1 MAMKRSTVPQ
11 EPGQALGVLAGESWR
26 MGHFLSSSR
35 ITYQFFISI
44 TLLVVNGR
52 SHGPVTADTPHRCRS
67 CEQETDVEGC
77 EVLSHCPDFFG
88 PALTEMKTPMEEFK
102 GYIKDQSPK
111 DENRTF
117 PFSALFPRSSHR
129 QGFAQDLWGNKGL

>member
-52 SHGPVTADTPHRCRS
+52 SHGPVTADTRTGAGAVNRKMLRDVRC
-67 CEQETDVEGC
+67 
-77 EVLSHCPDFFG
+77 
-88 PALTEMKTPMEEFK
+88 
-102 GYIKDQSPK
+102 
-111 DENRTF
+111 
-117 PFSALFPRSSHR
+117 
-129 QGFAQDLWGNKGL
+129 